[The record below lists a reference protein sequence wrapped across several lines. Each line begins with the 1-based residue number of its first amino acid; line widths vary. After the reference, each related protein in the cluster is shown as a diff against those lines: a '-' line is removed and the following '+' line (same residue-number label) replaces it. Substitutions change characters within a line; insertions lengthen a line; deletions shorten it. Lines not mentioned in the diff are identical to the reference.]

1 MSRGANQHRADGAD
15 QTQALPLV
23 LALTLSVVVVAS
35 RHGRALAVERH
46 HPEGQLVRTE
56 RSAAVC
62 GPYHSVQYRQYLLR
76 LQLPQQMVQRGI
88 WEPPGQAEALPGGWR
103 QVLGQRLDLEQTPAA
118 RHQSEQR
125 RAQQRAELPPAPPR
139 VAWVV
144 DLVQPGFAQPLAQGA
159 DDAACQSCVRHP
171 DLLMLAPKARFGGC

>member
-1 MSRGANQHRADGAD
+1 
-15 QTQALPLV
+15 V
-23 LALTLSVVVVAS
+23 LALTLGVVVVAS

-46 HPEGQLVRTE
+46 HSKRQLIGDE
-56 RSAAVC
+56 RSAAVSRA
-62 GPYHSVQYRQYLLR
+62 YHSVQHRQHLLR
-76 LQLPQQMVQRGI
+76 LQLPQQIVERGI
-88 WEPPGQAEALPGGWR
+88 GQPPGQAEALPGGWR

>member
-1 MSRGANQHRADGAD
+1 M
-15 QTQALPLV
+15 
-23 LALTLSVVVVAS
+23 
-35 RHGRALAVERH
+35 
-46 HPEGQLVRTE
+46 
-56 RSAAVC
+56 C
-62 GPYHSVQYRQYLLR
+62 GPHYPVQHGQKLLR
-76 LQLPQQMVQRGI
+76 LQLPQQIVQRGV
-88 WEPPGQAEALPGGWR
+88 GQPSRQTEALPGGWR